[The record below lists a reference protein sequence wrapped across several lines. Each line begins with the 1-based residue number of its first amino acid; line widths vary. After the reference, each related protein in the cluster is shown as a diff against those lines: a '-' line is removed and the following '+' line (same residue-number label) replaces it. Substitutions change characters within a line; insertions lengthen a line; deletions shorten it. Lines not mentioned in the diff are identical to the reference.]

1 MAYSTLR
8 RSGPGPSA
16 ALHLYIPSCR
26 VRLAR
31 CAGVASKVVLCLES
45 NVSSGVQPTLGSTPS
60 PHHARLHR
68 YSPFLPHSTR
78 PFVSHVSVFI
88 PPPARGRA
96 MQSSARFPN
105 SAALHVNALFGSE
118 PTGRRY
124 CRSATHAPYD
134 RSGTPMVLPRSTF
147 SAPCSTS
154 RSSLLPPAI
163 LTPAQNT
170 I

>member
-16 ALHLYIPSCR
+16 ALHLYSCR

-68 YSPFLPHSTR
+68 YSPFPHHSTR

-124 CRSATHAPYD
+124 CRSATHAAYD
-134 RSGTPMVLPRSTF
+134 RSGTPMVLPRS
-147 SAPCSTS
+147 SVPLVPH
-154 RSSLLPPAI
+154 REVVYYHR
-163 LTPAQNT
+163 
-170 I
+170 